1 MKYFGLTDKGIVRS
15 ENQDC
20 FSITE
25 VKSKKALI
33 VALCDGMGGAS
44 AGGLASSIS
53 NRAFVEY
60 VQARLTSRVWRD
72 PDYRQVM
79 QSACDEANGITY
91 EYSGF
96 SEDYAGLGTT
106 LVGAII
112 ADNGRCTIVNVGD
125 SRAYYFSTKEKKARQ
140 VTNDHSLVETYVRAG
155 LITKEQAR
163 VHPQKN
169 IITRALGSEPTVEA
183 DVFEVTLQKKD
194 MLLFCSD
201 GLSNYFSEEELLQHY
216 FEISEPELFCREML
230 RLTYLR
236 GATDNV
242 TIIAVVRD

>member
-1 MKYFGLTDKGIVRS
+1 MKYFGLTDKGIVRA

-53 NRAFVEY
+53 NEAFVDY

-72 PDYRQVM
+72 PDYRQVL
-79 QSACDEANGITY
+79 QSACEEANGITY

-96 SEDYAGLGTT
+96 SDDYAGLGTT
-106 LVGAII
+106 LVA
-112 ADNGRCTIVNVGD
+112 AVVSDSGRCTVVNVGD
-125 SRAYYFSTKEKKARQ
+125 SRAYLISAREKKIRQ
-140 VTNDHSLVETYVRAG
+140 ITNDHSLVETYVRAG

-169 IITRALGSEPTVEA
+169 IITRALGSERTVESDA
-183 DVFEVTLQKKD
+183 FEAVLKKND
-194 MLLFCSD
+194 MLLLCSD
-201 GLSNYFSEEELLQHY
+201 GLSNNFSDEELLQQALENPDP
-216 FEISEPELFCREML
+216 EIFCREML

-236 GATDNV
+236 GAADNV
-242 TIIAVVRD
+242 TIISVVRD